1 MTHIYNKLTK
11 WRNMDE
17 FKDDH
22 MEMGGMH
29 RSMNFI
35 GDIGRVMEENGF
47 EYIVVEAGIYGS
59 LVISH
64 IMKGRKY
71 IFVTTVV
78 FTCIR

>member
-1 MTHIYNKLTK
+1 MTHIYNKLIK

-64 IMKGRKY
+64 IMKIRKY